1 MCVRLALGLY
11 MYTTP
16 SNPNQISPTIP
27 PTQHIPTVVATRS
40 LGLSFGLIHAVDDA
54 GILAVQVAIGRMLDQ
69 GKTYRGSVLPMLLGF
84 ALLGAGA
91 TVALMRLLRRKLE
104 AASALPQRDDA
115 GLERELEVEMMVVEP
130 RPMTTVVAVESPN

>member
-1 MCVRLALGLY
+1 MD
-11 MYTTP
+11 TTP
-16 SNPNQISPTIP
+16 SSPNQISPTVP
-27 PTQHIPTVVATRS
+27 PTQQNTPTVVATRS

-69 GKTYRGSVLPMLLGF
+69 GKTYRGSVLPMLLSF

-91 TVALMRLLRRKLE
+91 TVALMRLLRRKLD
-104 AASALPQRDDA
+104 AASALPQRNDA
-115 GLERELEVEMMVVEP
+115 GLERELVEMMVVEP